1 MAPSNALVLFGCQA
15 SDHQDLALAEAVR
28 KGRQAEFAP
37 FVANASEI
45 PDPQASQTFER
56 SKLDWEERER
66 GEHRE
71 IFEWYRQLIALRRCV
86 PDFENG
92 QLDLDAVAF
101 DESARWIRIHR
112 RESAVICNFAPTPQR
127 IPIAPDASRYA
138 MIALATEQE
147 RVFEPSLLEA
157 SADSEGRSS
166 SQGGTKKSLEKP
178 NYTIDTVKRV
188 KQSLKRSD
196 RLFLLI
202 GIDAFADIGKWHE
215 SEALFRECEFV
226 VASRPGFSLADVA
239 NALPPS
245 LRPRQEVTRPFHK
258 QAARGDLV
266 LSGVTIH
273 LLDQVYQPVSS
284 TAIRQ
289 AVAAGKSL
297 ARFVEPT
304 VADYIKK
311 TGLYKSR

>member
-1 MAPSNALVLFGCQA
+1 MNIGLFGGTF
-15 SDHQDLALAEAVR
+15 DPIHRGHLALA
-28 KGRQAEFAP
+28 QAARERCKLSRILFVPANVPPHKQAQPLSEFA
-37 FVANASEI
+37 
-45 PDPQASQTFER
+45 
-56 SKLDWEERER
+56 
-66 GEHRE
+66 H
-71 IFEWYRQLIALRRCV
+71 
-86 PDFENG
+86 
-92 QLDLDAVAF
+92 
-101 DESARWIRIHR
+101 
-112 RESAVICNFAPTPQR
+112 
-127 IPIAPDASRYA
+127 RYA

-147 RVFEPSLLEA
+147 RAFEPSLLEA
-157 SADSEGRSS
+157 PADSEGRSS
-166 SQGGTKKSLEKP
+166 SQRGTKKSLEKP
-178 NYTIDTVKRV
+178 NYTIDTVKRI

-202 GIDAFADIGKWHE
+202 GIDAFADIAKWHE

-226 VASRPGFSLADVA
+226 VAGRPGFSLADVA
-239 NALPPS
+239 NALPRS

-284 TAIRQ
+284 TGIRQ

-297 ARFVEPT
+297 ARFVEPS

-311 TGLYKSR
+311 TGLYKVVNG